1 MTTTPCGID
10 AFTVNVTSA
19 YNTTKLLKIKE
30 EILAMK
36 ATFAEETKSQ

>member
-19 YNTTKLLKIKE
+19 YNTTKRLKKK

-36 ATFAEETKSQ
+36 ATIAEETKCQ

>member
-19 YNTTKLLKIKE
+19 YNTTKLLKKKGNFGDE
-30 EILAMK
+30 
-36 ATFAEETKSQ
+36 SHVC